1 MSMIRSGIGTPEAF
15 RHHALA
21 QRVAGGLNARD
32 HILGPLQLE
41 GEIFSLDIPSHRTP
55 GWSDF
60 FGSPND
66 LERPPDS

>member
-1 MSMIRSGIGTPEAF
+1 MIRSGIGTPEAF

-21 QRVAGGLNARD
+21 QRVAGGLGLNARD

-41 GEIFSLDIPSHRTP
+41 GEIFSLDIPSHRTA
-55 GWSDF
+55 GWPDF

-66 LERPPDS
+66 LEKAPDS

>member
-32 HILGPLQLE
+32 HILGPLQARA
-41 GEIFSLDIPSHRTP
+41 RTW
-55 GWSDF
+55 GYYVAA
-60 FGSPND
+60 GSRNV
-66 LERPPDS
+66 SIVF

>member
-41 GEIFSLDIPSHRTP
+41 GEIFSLDIPSHRTT
-55 GWSDF
+55 GWANL
-60 FGSPND
+60 FGSPDD
-66 LERPPDS
+66 LEKLPGS